1 MLELLDFDDIVE
13 EEVEEEVD
21 VEVVVGGTD
30 EAAAFTG
37 SGTLLTGAVVLTG
50 LDAEGAGAF
59 VDLTFGTFVA
69 AVLVDE
75 SFDASAAF
83 KRCCSADFKPFVP
96 RLRFFNSTRSL
107 ATVNFIGSTIL
118 DMCGD

>member
-1 MLELLDFDDIVE
+1 M
-13 EEVEEEVD
+13 EEEVD

-50 LDAEGAGAF
+50 DAEGAGAF
-59 VDLTFGTFVA
+59 VDSTFGTFVA

-118 DMCGD
+118 DMCGMW